1 MDSILP
7 VLQMKALFPKESVCF
22 AHVHLADTSDRVGIS
37 DRVRILATQSVCA
50 FLVLK

>member
-7 VLQMKALFPKESVCF
+7 VLQTKTLFPKESVCF
-22 AHVHLADTSDRVGIS
+22 AHVHPADTSDRVGI
-37 DRVRILATQSVCA
+37 LATQSLCA